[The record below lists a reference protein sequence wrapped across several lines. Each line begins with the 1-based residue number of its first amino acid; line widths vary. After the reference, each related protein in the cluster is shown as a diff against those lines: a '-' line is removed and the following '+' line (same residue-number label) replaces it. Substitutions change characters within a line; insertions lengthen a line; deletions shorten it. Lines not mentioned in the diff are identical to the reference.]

1 MSDNVTI
8 TFTADISDL
17 QRGMQQAAT
26 AVDTTTGALR
36 NGAAQVGVTF
46 SSLSQAY
53 AQSAAQAAQA
63 ARDASA
69 TQLAIAR
76 EQANAQYQIALDGVK
91 MQEALVKEQT
101 QTSQISQQQQ
111 LQSLL
116 ALEDQRAALERQHL
130 QSIEASYAEEL
141 SGYLRAQQRLEEA
154 DAESARRR
162 EQIELTYNRE
172 IYSDY
177 RRTFDQIG
185 SAVSSSIM
193 GMIEGHESLR
203 QAAQRV
209 LLSIIQDFIQARIRT
224 VADWLAGVAT
234 ETTGVQVGQTAQ
246 TAAVTTGVAARI
258 SAQQAGA
265 SAGLAANASSM
276 ISQILA
282 SARETFAGVF
292 GFLAPILGP
301 AAIGPAAAAQGTVAA
316 AASFAVG
323 SWELPSDMV
332 ANVHRGEMI
341 VPASATP
348 WAQSVLAG
356 AASGG
361 GGGVTVNHATHFN
374 VSALNSQDVSRWFKN
389 NSKMMLRTINEAV
402 RHGSHLGL
410 DKLRS
415 QG

>member
-1 MSDNVTI
+1 M
-8 TFTADISDL
+8 
-17 QRGMQQAAT
+17 RG
-26 AVDTTTGALR
+26 
-36 NGAAQVGVTF
+36 GAAQVGVTF

-53 AQSAAQAAQA
+53 AQSATQAAQA
-63 ARDASA
+63 TRDASA

-130 QSIEASYAEEL
+130 QSVEASYAEES

-172 IYSDY
+172 IYADY

-185 SAVSSSIM
+185 SSVSTSIM

-209 LLSIIQDFIQARIRT
+209 LLSDHSGFHPGTHPHGRRLARRRGDRDDRRAGRSDGADRRGDDGRRCAHVGAAGRRVCGTCGQCLVDDQPDFGIGARDICWRLRISRADSGPGRDRT
-224 VADWLAGVAT
+224 RRGGGRHGRGGGELCGWLLGTAVRHARQCASRRNDRAGERDAMGA
-234 ETTGVQVGQTAQ
+234 ERVG
-246 TAAVTTGVAARI
+246 GRGRLAAR
-258 SAQQAGA
+258 
-265 SAGLAANASSM
+265 
-276 ISQILA
+276 
-282 SARETFAGVF
+282 
-292 GFLAPILGP
+292 
-301 AAIGPAAAAQGTVAA
+301 
-316 AASFAVG
+316 
-323 SWELPSDMV
+323 
-332 ANVHRGEMI
+332 
-341 VPASATP
+341 
-348 WAQSVLAG
+348 
-356 AASGG
+356 
-361 GGGVTVNHATHFN
+361 GGVTVNHATHFN
-374 VSALNSQDVSRWFKN
+374 VSALDSQDVSRWFKN